1 MKDLTIIGILFS
13 AFLILAV
20 AIEIKAYQ
28 SEQQYIVRYGTTYD
42 YGSTIVTED
51 GNEWTLIDAPEFEN
65 GMEVRVLFDSN
76 KTQKVTDDIII
87 DVTERR

>member
-1 MKDLTIIGILFS
+1 MKHLFTVGILFS
-13 AFLILAV
+13 AFLMLAV
-20 AIEIKAYQ
+20 AIEIKACQ

-51 GNEWTLIDAPEFEN
+51 GNEWTLIDAPEYED
-65 GMEVRVLFDSN
+65 GTEVRVLFDSN

>member
-1 MKDLTIIGILFS
+1 MRRLTIIALMFS
-13 AFLILAV
+13 AFLMIAV
-20 AIEIKAYQ
+20 VTEIKANEY
-28 SEQQYIVRYGTTYD
+28 QQYIVRYGTTYD

-65 GMEVRVLFDSN
+65 GTEVRVLFDSN
-76 KTQKVTDDIII
+76 KTQKATDDIII